1 MDVHLFC
8 LGTKMELSYYGVH
21 SLSTHKRHLNG
32 HTNLVSTLDV
42 FQKNDNDDSN
52 NDNVEMQ
59 YLKNMIIVTG
69 CKDG

>member
-1 MDVHLFC
+1 M
-8 LGTKMELSYYGVH
+8 
-21 SLSTHKRHLNG
+21 
-32 HTNLVSTLDV
+32 STLDV

>member
-1 MDVHLFC
+1 M
-8 LGTKMELSYYGVH
+8 
-21 SLSTHKRHLNG
+21 
-32 HTNLVSTLDV
+32 STLNV

-52 NDNVEMQ
+52 NDNDDSNNDNDEMQ